1 MKLKKTKTSDKIDGA
16 VNDAI
21 DYEITVADLA
31 RKSARRAWMV
41 TWASLLM
48 SLILAGG
55 YYYMLPL
62 KEKVPYLI
70 MADAYTG
77 TSSVTQLRNSASY
90 QTVTA
95 SEVVNRSNIAS
106 FILARESFDVSAI
119 GTRDWRMLHTMSSR
133 EVSQEYTNHHS
144 RRNPASPINLYGR
157 TRAIRIN
164 ILSITP
170 SGRSAGGAATGATV
184 RFQRT
189 LFNKTDGTAQPLDNK
204 IATMAFEYKPNL
216 SMSEED
222 RLLNPLGFQV
232 TDYRVDTDFSVQ
244 PPPEVRINAAPPTVP
259 DVGAPMQA
267 QPQGAP
273 GDVQTQPTDGAN
285 QQAVPAQR
293 TQQAANGPNTIQN
306 GGNVP

>member
-1 MKLKKTKTSDKIDGA
+1 MKLKKNKTSDKIDGA

-77 TSSVTQLRNSASY
+77 TSSVTQLRDSPSY
-90 QTVTA
+90 QSVTA
-95 SEVVNRSNIAS
+95 SEAVNRSNIAS
-106 FILARESFDVSAI
+106 FILARESYDASAI
-119 GTRDWRMLHTMSSR
+119 GTRDWRMLYTMGSKKVSS
-133 EVSQEYTNHHS
+133 EYTNYHS
-144 RRNPASPINLYGR
+144 RSNPASPINLYGR

-170 SGRSAGGAATGATV
+170 SGRGAGGGATGATV

-189 LFNKTDGTAQPLDNK
+189 LFNKADGITQPLDNK
-204 IATMAFEYKPNL
+204 IATLAFEYKPNL
-216 SMSEED
+216 SMNEED

-232 TDYRVDTDFSVQ
+232 TEYRVDTDFSSQ
-244 PPPEVRINAAPPTVP
+244 PPAEVRINAAPPAVP
-259 DVGAPMQA
+259 DVGMPSQIQA
-267 QPQGAP
+267 QPGSGTVQPQPPSGVAEQPAVSGA
-273 GDVQTQPTDGAN
+273 GASN
-285 QQAVPAQR
+285 Q
-293 TQQAANGPNTIQN
+293 IQN

>member
-1 MKLKKTKTSDKIDGA
+1 MKLKKNKTSEKIDGA
-16 VNDAI
+16 VSDAI

-41 TWASLLM
+41 TWASMLM

-77 TSSVTQLRNSASY
+77 TSSVTQLRDSPTY
-90 QTVTA
+90 QSVTA
-95 SEVVNRSNIAS
+95 SEAVNRSNIAS
-106 FILARESFDVSAI
+106 FILARESYDNSAI
-119 GTRDWRMLHTMSSR
+119 GSRDWRRLYTMASPNVAAAYS
-133 EVSQEYTNHHS
+133 NHHS
-144 RRNPASPINLYGR
+144 RRNASSPVNLYGK
-157 TRAIRIN
+157 AKSIRIN

-170 SGRSAGGAATGATV
+170 SGRTAAGAPTGATV

-189 LFNKTDGTAQPLDNK
+189 LFDKAAGVAQPLDNK
-204 IATMAFEYKPNL
+204 IATMVFEYKPNL

-232 TDYRVDTDFSVQ
+232 TEYRVDSDFSSQ
-244 PPPEVRINAAPPTVP
+244 PPAEVRINAAPPSVP
-259 DVGAPMQA
+259 DVGM
-267 QPQGAP
+267 QPQMQLQPQPGQDATQIQPPGAAPPAAQGAGAP
-273 GDVQTQPTDGAN
+273 N
-285 QQAVPAQR
+285 QFE
-293 TQQAANGPNTIQN
+293 N
-306 GGNVP
+306 GGNIP